1 LPQHERTR
9 WVHAPFNGLL
19 LAALVLGVA
28 VTATTENSGDNGS
41 VVASPSPVAS
51 ASRTVERKAPTAKPR
66 RTKEPVPKKPVVR
79 ESMTPSTPPTPF
91 RKSSKPPARPRGIV
105 YLTFDDGPSPYT
117 PAILDV
123 LRATRSTAT
132 FFEVGFRQAE
142 HPATPA
148 HVRARGSNIGN
159 HTYSH
164 WDLTTLTSAEIRSQV
179 ARGPRSKCVRP
190 PFGATNPRV
199 RRVLTQQGLRQVL
212 WTADTLDWKRPG
224 VMHIVKA
231 ATGPNV
237 RAGSI
242 VLMHDG
248 GGDRSQTV
256 AALPGIIATLH
267 QRGYVVRR
275 IPGC

>member
-1 LPQHERTR
+1 LRQHERIR

-28 VTATTENSGDNGS
+28 VTATTENRGDNGS

-66 RTKEPVPKKPVVR
+66 RTKEPVPQKPVVR
-79 ESMTPSTPPTPF
+79 ESMTPSTPPPPS
-91 RKSSKPPARPRGIV
+91 RKSSKPPANPRGIV

-117 PAILDV
+117 PAILEV

-132 FFEVGFRQAE
+132 FFEVGFRQAK
-142 HPATPA
+142 HPAA
-148 HVRARGSNIGN
+148 AAQVRAGGSNIGN

-164 WDLTTLTSAEIRSQV
+164 LDLTTLTSAEIRSQV
-179 ARGPRSKCVRP
+179 ARGPRSRCVRP
-190 PFGATNPRV
+190 PFGATNPKV
-199 RRVLTQQGLRQVL
+199 RRILTQKGLRQVL
-212 WTADTLDWKRPG
+212 WSVDTLDWRRPG
-224 VMHIVKA
+224 ATQIVKTA
-231 ATGPNV
+231 SGPKV

-256 AALPGIIATLH
+256 AALPGIIASLH

-275 IPGC
+275 VPGC